1 MEMALL
7 EGKNPKMAIFKIAKD
22 GHFFVVRG
30 YPFVNGA
37 GEEESFFANYRVS
50 PRAETIFQIL
60 RMRDDSKI
68 DKALFYCLAVEADL
82 ICGTPKKS
90 PSALNIAKLIRY
102 RAEGIYESEEFQNI
116 RPIFADPKIRS
127 LCDIVVL
134 INDKFGLDIQ
144 KWIELASQ
152 VRIAQLVRQHMFEVT
167 RNREWRRR
175 VAKSEGIDATKGEW
189 FLAMTARIIPDS
201 INRACDVRLYL
212 RQRFPN
218 LNDSLMN
225 FLVENWSARRF

>member
-1 MEMALL
+1 
-7 EGKNPKMAIFKIAKD
+7 
-22 GHFFVVRG
+22 
-30 YPFVNGA
+30 VNGA

-68 DKALFYCLAVEADL
+68 DKPLFYCLVVEGDL
-82 ICGTPKKS
+82 LCGTPKKS
-90 PSALNIAKLIRY
+90 PSALNIPKLIRY

-116 RPIFADPKIRS
+116 RHPKIRS

-152 VRIAQLVRQHMFEVT
+152 VRIAQLVRQHMFEVM

-201 INRACDVRLYL
+201 INRACDVRPYL
-212 RQRFPN
+212 RQKFPN

-225 FLVENWSARRF
+225 FLVANWRARRF